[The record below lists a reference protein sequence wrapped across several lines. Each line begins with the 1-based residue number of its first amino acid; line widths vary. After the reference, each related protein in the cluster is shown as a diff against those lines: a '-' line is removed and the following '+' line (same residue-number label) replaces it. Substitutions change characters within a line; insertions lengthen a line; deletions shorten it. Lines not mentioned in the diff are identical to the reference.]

1 MEVLYDQMQRQLK
14 VDLPPKRVISLVPS
28 QTELLVD
35 LGLEERLVGVTKFCV
50 HPAGIRKKATVVGG
64 TKQVK
69 MEKIRAL
76 QPDLILC
83 NKEENTRAMV
93 EELAAE
99 FTVHV
104 SDVNTLEE
112 SYEMI
117 RQYGQLLKVDEKAAA
132 LIDEITREVREFTHY
147 IADKPRL
154 TVAYFI
160 WRNPWM
166 VVGSS
171 TFVNYL
177 LQLNKL
183 DNVYADIPRYPEV
196 NLEEL
201 KPVEVM
207 LLSSE
212 PFPFKEKHQ
221 KELEPY
227 APQAA
232 FSFVDGEYFSWYGS
246 RLAAAFRY
254 FRKWRETLEVGR

>member
-1 MEVLYDQMQRQLK
+1 
-14 VDLPPKRVISLVPS
+14 
-28 QTELLVD
+28 
-35 LGLEERLVGVTKFCV
+35 
-50 HPAGIRKKATVVGG
+50 
-64 TKQVK
+64 
-69 MEKIRAL
+69 
-76 QPDLILC
+76 
-83 NKEENTRAMV
+83 
-93 EELAAE
+93 E

-104 SDVNTLEE
+104 SDVNTLTQ
-112 SYEMI
+112 SYDMI
-117 RQYGQLLKVDEKAAA
+117 QQYGQLLAVSEKAAA
-132 LIDEITREVREFTHY
+132 LVEDIKREVQAFNDY

-166 VVGSS
+166 VVGSD

-183 DNVYADIPRYPEV
+183 DNVYADTPRYPEV

-201 KPVEVM
+201 KSVDVM

-221 KELEPY
+221 KELEAY

-254 FRKWRETLEVGR
+254 FRKWRETVEVKE